1 MTILYLIL
9 IKKKHREGIEGVCA
23 EYHIEDGC
31 KDIGP
36 LPSFNKLLR
45 KALVQLGTLYNL
57 GARIQAGILLCTIG
71 VLGFKHRLFFSGPRT
86 FAKSIEKLIER
97 LATLLHQRREL
108 KLPQL
113 AMEAFICRCHQ
124 PLLKTMPK
132 LFCLK
137 LNWKIAKT
145 VILP

>member
-1 MTILYLIL
+1 MQN
-9 IKKKHREGIEGVCA
+9 
-23 EYHIEDGC
+23 IEDGC

-45 KALVQLGTLYNL
+45 KALVQLG
-57 GARIQAGILLCTIG
+57 ILLCTIWVLGFKRGSSFVQLG
-71 VLGFKHRLFFSGPRT
+71 VLGFKCRLFFSGIRT
-86 FAKSIEKLIER
+86 FTKSIEKLIER

-132 LFCLK
+132 FFCLK
-137 LNWKIAKT
+137 LNWKIAET